1 MPTTINNAEMHAQV
15 ARLTVQME
23 HTAEALDRVEAGLE
37 KLAGALTLMQGSLDG
52 RLRIVER
59 RQYTAA
65 GAFAVVAAVG
75 TWLWDKLD
83 RGG

>member
-1 MPTTINNAEMHAQV
+1 MAISNTEMHAQV

-23 HTAEALDRVEAGLE
+23 HTADALDRVEAGLE
-37 KLAGALTLMQGSLDG
+37 RLAGALSGMQASLDG
-52 RLRIVER
+52 RLRVVER

-65 GAFAVVAAVG
+65 GAFAVVAAIG

-83 RGG
+83 RG